1 VIGCQEC
8 LRNDLNGAETGH
20 R

>member
-8 LRNDLNGAETGH
+8 LRNDLNGAGAGH
-20 R
+20 S